1 MRRTSAVRY
10 DDFHH
15 GDNCLDG
22 TVGYRI
28 KGIVEPMVG
37 GQIMA
42 EWRGL
47 LHQRSKSLQEQMGDD
62 INLSGK
68 AAYDCVGCIL
78 K

>member
-1 MRRTSAVRY
+1 MRY

-42 EWRGL
+42 EWRGVAPPERKRL
-47 LHQRSKSLQEQMGDD
+47 KSKWVT
-62 INLSGK
+62 IHKSGK
-68 AAYDCVGCIL
+68 AAYDCVGSIP
-78 K
+78 

>member
-1 MRRTSAVRY
+1 MRRIRLRY

-42 EWRGL
+42 EWRGVAPPE
-47 LHQRSKSLQEQMGDD
+47 RKSLEEQMGDD
-62 INLSGK
+62 RTFRGK
-68 AAYDCVGCIL
+68 AAYCVGRIP
-78 K
+78 